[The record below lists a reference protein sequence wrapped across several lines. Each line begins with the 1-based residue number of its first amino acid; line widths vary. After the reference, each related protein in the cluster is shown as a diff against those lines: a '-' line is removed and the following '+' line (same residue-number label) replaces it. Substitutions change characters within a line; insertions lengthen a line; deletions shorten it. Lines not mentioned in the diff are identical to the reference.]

1 MVVQTL
7 QKMEEKVGK
16 EVRDIGEKKS
26 IDGLT
31 D

>member
-1 MVVQTL
+1 MVVQTS

-16 EVRDIGEKKS
+16 EAYDIGEKKS
-26 IDGLT
+26 IDDLT